1 MSHSRNV
8 QGIFEP
14 LFSTKSVGRGTGLGL
29 AMVHGIVHRNHGH
42 ISVATAAGQG
52 TRFDIFRV
60 RRQRHRDFAISDQTM
75 PKLTGSELAM
85 RCKAIK
91 PDLPIILMTG
101 HSATLNAR
109 IADELGIAALL
120 AKPVDTAALAAAIA
134 AALLRGPAQ

>member
-1 MSHSRNV
+1 MSAELILLV
-8 QGIFEP
+8 DDEP
-14 LFSTKSVGRGTGLGL
+14 AIRLSVGDALR
-29 AMVHGIVHRNHGH
+29 
-42 ISVATAAGQG
+42 AAGHRVKVTADGWEAQAALAAQG
-52 TRFDIFRV
+52 FDLM
-60 RRQRHRDFAISDQTM
+60 ISDQTM

-120 AKPVDTAALAAAIA
+120 AKPVDTVALAAAID
-134 AALLRGPAQ
+134 AALRRVTVRA